1 MSLEFPQTLES
12 RVKVTIGIPV
22 FNCETWVATAIQS
35 ALDQTWSEKEIIV
48 VDDGSTD
55 RSADI
60 CRSFGSR
67 ILFVQQ
73 PNRGGNAA
81 RNQVCRLS
89 SGDWIQFLDA
99 DDYLKPDKI
108 RSQLDSYAGS
118 ADADI
123 LCSATV
129 FEHWRDGELAGQKID
144 VLKEECDW
152 VALWL
157 TWSLPQTGGCLW
169 RRGALEKIDGWNEQI
184 RCNQEYELYFRAL
197 QKSLRFQ
204 VSGAPLSVHRLW
216 SKDTVSHRDMKT
228 LVLAKT
234 ELIQCFLQWLK
245 MERRWTPE
253 YQRLAGRSCFEMAR
267 ILANEDLILA
277 TRYFRERKREGL
289 MQAEGPQ
296 APWKYS
302 LALKYLGFNPAER
315 LARAL
320 KQTKRLLSRMNSF
333 RKFAAHGVELERV
346 V

>member
-1 MSLEFPQTLES
+1 MSLESAQTLSS
-12 RVKVTIGIPV
+12 RMKVTIGIPV

-35 ALDQTWSEKEIIV
+35 ALDQTCSDKEIIV

-60 CRSFGSR
+60 CRAFGSR

-89 SGDWIQFLDA
+89 SGGWIQFLDA
-99 DDYLKPDKI
+99 DDYLRPDKI

-118 ADADI
+118 VAADV

-129 FEHWRDGELAGQKID
+129 FEQWRDGKLASQKID
-144 VLKEECDW
+144 ALKEECDW
-152 VALWL
+152 VAHWL
-157 TWSLPQTGGCLW
+157 TWTFPQTGGCLW
-169 RRGALEKIDGWNEQI
+169 RRSALEKIGGWNEQV

-197 QKSLRFQ
+197 QKGLRFQ

-216 SKDTVSHRDMKT
+216 SKDTVSHRDMKA

-234 ELIQCFLQWLK
+234 ELTQRFLQWLK
-245 MERRWTPE
+245 SEGRWSLD

-277 TRYFRERKREGL
+277 TRYYRERKREGL
-289 MQAEGPQ
+289 MQPEGPQ

-302 LALKYLGFNPAER
+302 LALKCLGFNPAER
-315 LARAL
+315 LARSL
-320 KQTKRLLSRMNSF
+320 KQTKRLLSRMSSV
-333 RKFAAHGVELERV
+333 RKSAAQCVELERV